1 MSGRVSSVLSRIG
14 MDPAAVIVL
23 GGCALLLIGGGI
35 VFPSFL
41 TATYLLQQLQI
52 ASFLG
57 ILAAGA
63 MLVILLGQI
72 DLSLPWTLTGAAIV
86 TTTLGGADNAV
97 LQTLAIPAGLGFGA
111 LVGLINGVMVARLR
125 IPSMVWTLAMNA
137 MLLGGAVFWTGGHKP
152 RGLAPALTS
161 TLALGHSAH
170 VPNAF
175 LTWIAVS
182 ALVVWLQQRTA
193 FGHFLYAIG
202 NNEKAVFLAGV
213 RVSRVVIGAFVLAGL
228 SSAFVGQLLAGY
240 ANQAYQGMGAPYL
253 MPTVAAVVIGG
264 TSILGGRGSYAGT
277 FAGTLFITLLLSV
290 LSVLQMP
297 EAVRQI
303 LFGVIVLA
311 MLVVDGLRR
320 RERTRH

>member
-1 MSGRVSSVLSRIG
+1 MRGWRFTVDAPTL
-14 MDPAAVIVL
+14 IVL
-23 GGCALLLIGGGI
+23 VGCVVLLLGGAS
-35 VFPSFL
+35 VSPNFL
-41 TATYLLQQLQI
+41 TTTYLLQQLQI

-63 MLVILLGQI
+63 MLVIVLGQI
-72 DLSLPWTLTGAAIV
+72 DLSLPWTITGAAII
-86 TTTLGGADNAV
+86 TTSLGGTDYALLQAV
-97 LQTLAIPAGLGFGA
+97 AIPAGLGFGA
-111 LVGLINGVMVARLR
+111 LIGLINGIMVARLR

-152 RGLAPALTS
+152 RGQVPRVTTS
-161 TLALGHSAH
+161 LALGHTLS

-175 LTWIAVS
+175 LTWLAVS
-182 ALVVWLQQRTA
+182 AFALWLLRSTA
-193 FGHFLYAIG
+193 FGRFLYAIG

-228 SSAFVGQLLAGY
+228 ASAFVGELLAGY
-240 ANQAYQGMGAPYL
+240 ANQAYQGMGTPYL

-277 FAGTLFITLLLSV
+277 FAGALFITLLLSV

-303 LFGVIVLA
+303 LFGAIILV

-320 RERTRH
+320 RRGTA